1 MNYENILAIDP
12 SGNFEEGKGTTGI
25 CIFCSKIME
34 IIHLQNIAAK
44 DYNSKE
50 DYWKAHTDFI
60 KAFTKDNKSTIIV
73 IEDFTL
79 DPRRAMQQSH
89 SKMETPKL
97 IGILQ
102 LFCKENNIS
111 YKMQR
116 PVEVKNRWADKIL
129 EFKKYII
136 KHNRMH
142 YVKYSNKPISRHCKD
157 AIRHAVHFATFYN
170 EGELYGNQKENN

>member
-1 MNYENILAIDP
+1 MSYHYILAIDP
-12 SGNFEEGKGTTGI
+12 SGNFEEGKGTTGTCLLDTKRNTI
-25 CIFCSKIME
+25 VTLQDIHASAFETKEAYWQCHLN
-34 IIHLQNIAAK
+34 IIGMLLELYPNMLL
-44 DYNSKE
+44 
-50 DYWKAHTDFI
+50 
-60 KAFTKDNKSTIIV
+60 V

-102 LFCKENNIS
+102 LFCQQKGIP

-116 PVEVKNRWADKIL
+116 AVEVKNRWADHIL
-129 EFKKYII
+129 EYKNYII
-136 KHNRMH
+136 RKNKM
-142 YVKYSNKPISRHCKD
+142 YYTTGSNKPISRHCKD

-170 EGELYGNQKENN
+170 NV

>member
-1 MNYENILAIDP
+1 MNYKRILAIDP
-12 SGNFEEGKGTTGI
+12 SGNYEEGKGTTGT
-25 CIFCSKIME
+25 CLFNAETNS
-34 IIHLQNIAAK
+34 IISLK
-44 DYNSKE
+44 DIHASAYTSKE
-50 DYWKAHTDFI
+50 QYWQAHLDYINEIVSREA
-60 KAFTKDNKSTIIV
+60 NTIIV

-102 LFCKENNIS
+102 LHCQQNNIA

-116 PVEVKNRWADKIL
+116 PVEVKTRWADKIL

-136 KHNRMH
+136 KRNRM
-142 YVKYSNKPISRHCKD
+142 YYLPKENKPMSRHCKD
-157 AIRHAVHFATFYN
+157 AIRHAVHYATFAN
-170 EGELYGNQKENN
+170 KE

>member
-1 MNYENILAIDP
+1 MNYEHILAIDP
-12 SGNFEEGKGTTGI
+12 SGNFEEGKGTTGM
-25 CIFCSKIME
+25 CIFDCKNMAIFY
-34 IIHLQNIAAK
+34 LQNIAAK

-60 KAFTKDNKSTIIV
+60 KVFTKRAGKCIIV

-102 LFCKENNIS
+102 LFCKENNIP

-116 PVEVKNRWADKIL
+116 PVEVKNRWADHIL

-136 KHNRMH
+136 KRNRMH
-142 YVKYSNKPISRHCKD
+142 YYNYSDKPISRHCKD

-170 EGELYGNQKENN
+170 EGETDGNQKENN

>member
-1 MNYENILAIDP
+1 MSYENILAIDP
-12 SGNFEEGKGTTGI
+12 SGNWEEGKGTTGTCLFFTNPKRVGI
-25 CIFCSKIME
+25 LKDISAEHYTTKEAYWQAHCDYITAI
-34 IIHLQNIAAK
+34 LQE
-44 DYNSKE
+44 YP
-50 DYWKAHTDFI
+50 
-60 KAFTKDNKSTIIV
+60 STIVV

-102 LFCKENNIS
+102 LHCQRNNIP

-116 PVEVKNRWADKIL
+116 AVEVKNRWADPIL
-129 EFKKYII
+129 EFKHYIVI
-136 KHNRMH
+136 KR
-142 YVKYSNKPISRHCKD
+142 NKMCYLPNETKPMSRHCKD

-170 EGELYGNQKENN
+170 TEDT

>member
-1 MNYENILAIDP
+1 MNYKYILALDP

-25 CIFCSKIME
+25 CGFSCVDNQIDFSAE
-34 IIHLQNIAAK
+34 IHA
-44 DYNSKE
+44 DTFDSKE
-50 DYWKAHTDFI
+50 AYWQAHTNFI
-60 KAFTKDNKSTIIV
+60 ERILKDLPETIVV

-102 LFCKENNIS
+102 LYCKQNNIP
-111 YKMQR
+111 YRMQR
-116 PVEVKNRWADKIL
+116 AVEVKNRWADHIL
-129 EFKKYII
+129 EYKHYIT
-136 KHNRMH
+136 KRNKM
-142 YVKYSNKPISRHCKD
+142 YYLPYKTKPISRHCKD

-170 EGELYGNQKENN
+170 EEQINDSKN

>member
-1 MNYENILAIDP
+1 MNYEHILAFDP

-25 CIFCSKIME
+25 CMFDCKNNHIE
-34 IIHLQNIAAK
+34 GVRNISANAY
-44 DYNSKE
+44 DSKE
-50 DYWKAHTDFI
+50 AYWQEHTNVIQHVVD
-60 KAFTKDNKSTIIV
+60 ANPNTIVV

-102 LFCKENNIS
+102 LYCKQHDIP

-116 PVEVKNRWADKIL
+116 AVEVKNRWADHIL
-129 EFKKYII
+129 EFKKYIE
-136 KHNRMH
+136 KRNRMYYLPAH
-142 YVKYSNKPISRHCKD
+142 SYPISRHCKD
-157 AIRHAVHFATFYN
+157 AIRHAVHFAVFYN
-170 EGELYGNQKENN
+170 KEEQ

>member
-12 SGNFEEGKGTTGI
+12 SGNFEEGKGTTGT
-25 CIFCSKIME
+25 CIFDCIKNCIYTLHD
-34 IIHLQNIAAK
+34 IHA
-44 DYNSKE
+44 NSYDTKE
-50 DYWKAHTDFI
+50 DYWQAHVNYI
-60 KAFTKDNKSTIIV
+60 QAVLNKFPNTIVV
-73 IEDFTL
+73 IEDFAL

-102 LFCKENNIS
+102 LYCQQNNIP

-116 PVEVKNRWADKIL
+116 PVEVKTRWADDIL
-129 EFKKYII
+129 EYKKYIE
-136 KHNRMH
+136 KKNRM
-142 YVKYSNKPISRHCKD
+142 YYLPNASRPMSRHCKD

-170 EGELYGNQKENN
+170 KE

>member
-1 MNYENILAIDP
+1 MGIIYVQDLSAKNY
-12 SGNFEEGKGTTGI
+12 T
-25 CIFCSKIME
+25 
-34 IIHLQNIAAK
+34 
-44 DYNSKE
+44 SKE
-50 DYWKAHTDFI
+50 DYWKAHTDYI
-60 KAFTKDNKSTIIV
+60 KQFATSFKNIIII
-73 IEDFTL
+73 IENFTL

-102 LFCKENNIS
+102 LFCRENNIP

-129 EFKKYII
+129 EFKGYIVKR
-136 KHNRMH
+136 KHMYYTATH
-142 YVKYSNKPISRHCKD
+142 NKPISRHCKD

-170 EGELYGNQKENN
+170 EGETDGQQKENK

>member
-1 MNYENILAIDP
+1 MSYKTILAIDP
-12 SGNFEEGKGTTGI
+12 SGNYEEGKGTTGTCLI
-25 CIFCSKIME
+25 DCIVGTILNTKD
-34 IIHLQNIAAK
+34 IHACHYK
-44 DYNSKE
+44 SKE
-50 DYWKAHTDFI
+50 EYWQAHCDYIQQVYQTHPNTL
-60 KAFTKDNKSTIIV
+60 IV

-102 LFCKENNIS
+102 LHCQQHNIP

-116 PVEVKNRWADKIL
+116 AVEVKNRWADHIL

-136 KHNRMH
+136 KKNRM
-142 YVKYSNKPISRHCKD
+142 YYTSVSNYPISRHCKD
-157 AIRHAVHFATFYN
+157 AIRHAVHCMTFYN
-170 EGELYGNQKENN
+170 EE

>member
-1 MNYENILAIDP
+1 MNYEHILAIDP
-12 SGNFEEGKGTTGI
+12 SGNFEEGKGTTGLCCFSGKEMRI
-25 CIFCSKIME
+25 SCVA
-34 IIHLQNIAAK
+34 NIEARQ
-44 DYNSKE
+44 YTSKE
-50 DYWKAHTDFI
+50 NYWKAHTDFI
-60 KAFTKDNKSTIIV
+60 KSFVNACPNAIII

-102 LFCKENNIS
+102 LFCTENNIP

-116 PVEVKNRWADKIL
+116 PVEVKNRWADSIL

-136 KHNRMH
+136 KRNRMH
-142 YVKYSNKPISRHCKD
+142 FIPGFSRPISRHCKD

-170 EGELYGNQKENN
+170 EGETNGNQEKNN

>member
-1 MNYENILAIDP
+1 MSYAYILAIDP
-12 SGNFEEGKGTTGI
+12 SGNFEEGKGTTGTCLFNTI
-25 CIFCSKIME
+25 EKRIEHFQD
-34 IIHLQNIAAK
+34 IHASA
-44 DYNSKE
+44 YNSKE
-50 DYWKAHTDFI
+50 EYWQAHLKFI
-60 KAFTKDNKSTIIV
+60 GEIIRSYEDVFIV

-102 LFCKENNIS
+102 LYCKQKCVP

-116 PVEVKNRWADKIL
+116 AVEVKNRWADHIL

-136 KHNRMH
+136 KKNRM
-142 YVKYSNKPISRHCKD
+142 YYLPNATKPISRHCKD
-157 AIRHAVHFATFYN
+157 AIRHAVHYATFYN
-170 EGELYGNQKENN
+170 KED

>member
-1 MNYENILAIDP
+1 MKNYDYILALDP

-25 CIFCSKIME
+25 CGFTCKDNCIDKLAD
-34 IIHLQNIAAK
+34 IHASA
-44 DYNSKE
+44 YNSKE
-50 DYWKAHTDFI
+50 EYWQAHTDFI
-60 KAFTKDNKSTIIV
+60 QQILDVLPNTIVI

-102 LFCKENNIS
+102 LYCKQNNIP

-116 PVEVKNRWADKIL
+116 AVEVKNRWADHIL
-129 EFKKYII
+129 EFKKYIV
-136 KHNRMH
+136 KKNRM
-142 YVKYSNKPISRHCKD
+142 YYLPNKDKPISRHCKD

-170 EGELYGNQKENN
+170 EV

>member
-1 MNYENILAIDP
+1 MSYNYILAIDP
-12 SGNFEEGKGTTGI
+12 SGNFEEGKGTTGTCLFNATTN
-25 CIFCSKIME
+25 CIEYLKD
-34 IIHLQNIAAK
+34 IHASAYENKEEYWQAHLKYIGNILK
-44 DYNSKE
+44 QY
-50 DYWKAHTDFI
+50 
-60 KAFTKDNKSTIIV
+60 DNVFIV

-102 LFCKENNIS
+102 LYCKQRSIP

-116 PVEVKNRWADKIL
+116 AVEVKNRWADHIL
-129 EFKKYII
+129 EYKKYII
-136 KHNRMH
+136 KKNRMH
-142 YVKYSNKPISRHCKD
+142 YLPDETKPMSRHCKD

-170 EGELYGNQKENN
+170 KEN